1 MSFFNF
7 KIVRDRR
14 SGKDRRKSN
23 IETTIG
29 IERRSG
35 KDRRMSLYD
44 RSPED
49 HTKTVEITIEEL
61 ERQTFE

>member
-7 KIVRDRR
+7 RIVGDRR

-23 IETTIG
+23 IETKIE

-35 KDRRMSLYD
+35 KDRRMSLWD
-44 RSPED
+44 RLPED
-49 HTKTVEITIEEL
+49 QRKTVEINIKEL
-61 ERQTFE
+61 ERQAG